1 MFESAELGHK
11 VSKSDYD
18 KQLPELREALLNTQ
32 YELVSKKGF
41 QVVII
46 VSGVDGGGRSESV
59 HLLNEWLDPRHVE
72 THGMGQP
79 SDEERDRPVMWRFW
93 RALPPQGKIGI
104 FQGSW
109 YSTPILSRVYGHT
122 KLADLDDAMERNI
135 LFEKMLADEGA
146 LILKFWFHLS
156 KPNQES
162 RLKTLEK
169 DPLTR
174 WRVTERDWHHYSL
187 YDKFHKTTSH
197 VLRLTSTAQAQWY
210 IIEGSDERYR
220 SLMLGKIL
228 LASLR
233 RHLDTGH
240 APAHSIGGLPSLPK
254 IDERQVLRAL
264 DMSLSIEKKDYEMQ
278 LEALQGRLALLTR
291 DPRFQ
296 EISVVAVFEGND
308 AAGKGG
314 AIRRITG
321 AIDARS
327 YQIVPIAA
335 PTEEER
341 AQPYM
346 WRFWRQLPRRGRLT
360 VFDRSWYGR
369 VLVERVEGY
378 CSEYDWLRAYNEINE
393 FEAQLV
399 EHDMV
404 VVKFWLSITKEEQ
417 LARFK
422 AREQTAFKQF
432 KITDEDWRNREKWD
446 DYEQAVCDMVDR
458 TSTEIAPWTLVEAN
472 DKRYAR
478 IKILKTL
485 CDSIEQALKHKTKAV
500 TRPAKKAP
508 GQKKR

>member
-11 VSKSDYD
+11 VSKAHYD
-18 KQLPELREALLNTQ
+18 KELPALREALLNTQ
-32 YELVSKKGF
+32 YELVSHKGF

-72 THGMGQP
+72 THGMGEP
-79 SDEERDRPVMWRFW
+79 SDEERDRPRMWRFW
-93 RALPPQGKIGI
+93 RALPPKGKIGV

-109 YSTPILSRVYGHT
+109 YSMPLLDRVYGLC
-122 KLADLDDAMERNI
+122 KLSDLDEAMERNI

-156 KPNQES
+156 KKSQEA
-162 RLKTLEK
+162 RLKALQK

-174 WRVTERDWHHYSL
+174 WRVTDRDWHHFSL
-187 YDKFHKTTSH
+187 YDKFQKTASH
-197 VLRLTSTAQAQWY
+197 ALRLTSTAQAPWY
-210 IIEGSDERYR
+210 IIEGTDERYR
-220 SLMLGKIL
+220 SLMLGRIL
-228 LASLR
+228 LESLR
-233 RHLDTGH
+233 RRLDTGH
-240 APAHSIGGLPSLPK
+240 SPTHSIGSLPSLPK
-254 IDERQVLRAL
+254 VDDRHLLRAL
-264 DMSLSIEKKDYEMQ
+264 DMTLQIDKKDYDTK

-296 EISVVAVFEGND
+296 KISVAAVFEGND

-314 AIRRITG
+314 AIRRVSS
-321 AIDARS
+321 ALDARM
-327 YQIVPIAA
+327 YQIIPIAA

-369 VLVERVEGY
+369 VLVERVEGF
-378 CSEYDWLRAYNEINE
+378 CSEYDWMRAYNEINE
-393 FEAQLV
+393 FEAQLI
-399 EHDMV
+399 EHDIV

-417 LARFK
+417 LTRFK
-422 AREQTAFKQF
+422 AREQTPFKHF
-432 KITDEDWRNREKWD
+432 KITEEDWRNREKWD
-446 DYEQAVCDMVDR
+446 AYEQAVCDMVDR

-485 CDSIEQALKHKTKAV
+485 CESIERALDSKG
-500 TRPAKKAP
+500 KKAGKP
-508 GQKKR
+508 EGDKAKAK

>member
-11 VSKSDYD
+11 VSKTDYE
-18 KQLPELREALLNTQ
+18 KELPALREALLNTQ

-72 THGMGQP
+72 THGMGMP

-93 RALPPQGKIGI
+93 RALPAKGKIGI

-109 YSTPILSRVYGHT
+109 YSLPILSRVYGQT
-122 KLADLDDAMERNI
+122 KLADIDDAMERNI

-156 KPNQES
+156 KPKQES
-162 RLKTLEK
+162 RLKLLEK

-174 WRVTERDWHHYSL
+174 WRVTERDWHHFSL
-187 YDKFHKTTSH
+187 YDKFQKTTSH

-210 IIEGSDERYR
+210 IIEGTDERYR

-228 LASLR
+228 LESLR

-254 IDERQVLRAL
+254 IDDRQVLRAL
-264 DMSLSIEKKDYEMQ
+264 DMTQSIEKKEYEKK

-314 AIRRITG
+314 AIRRVTS
-321 AIDARS
+321 ALDARI
-327 YQIVPIAA
+327 YNVIPIAA
-335 PTEEER
+335 PSEEER

-346 WRFWRQLPRRGRLT
+346 WRFWRRLPRRGRLA

-369 VLVERVEGY
+369 VLVERVEGLLLGIRLDARLQRDQRIRGAARRGTTWSSSNSG
-378 CSEYDWLRAYNEINE
+378 CRSPRRSNWRASRR
-393 FEAQLV
+393 A
-399 EHDMV
+399 
-404 VVKFWLSITKEEQ
+404 SRRPSSSSRSRTRTG
-417 LARFK
+417 A
-422 AREQTAFKQF
+422 TANNGRP
-432 KITDEDWRNREKWD
+432 TNRPSATW
-446 DYEQAVCDMVDR
+446 
-458 TSTEIAPWTLVEAN
+458 STAP
-472 DKRYAR
+472 
-478 IKILKTL
+478 
-485 CDSIEQALKHKTKAV
+485 ALKSPPGRWSRPMTSA
-500 TRPAKKAP
+500 TRASGYSRLSATASN
-508 GQKKR
+508 RR